1 MSLRLSIESI
11 KAEALNLG
19 FSACG
24 VAEAAP
30 VEKDA
35 ADRFVKQLKSGGFAD
50 MEYMKRNV
58 DKRLNPLLLMP
69 GAKIMICVALNYA
82 PSVCIAPNEY
92 QIATYAYGKD
102 YHDVVKTKL
111 HQLAARLNLQNY
123 RAFCDTAP
131 IMERYWAWKAGIGV
145 ICRNHQLA
153 VYGVGQQCFLGE
165 IMCDA
170 ETFYENENQNEKC
183 ELSIVNCSSAC
194 SACQNACPTKAL
206 MPDGSFD
213 ARRCLSYQTIEN
225 RGEIPP
231 EIASKLGNSIYGCD
245 RCLKVCPYNKGV
257 ESTTENQFNISEELL
272 QMKKSDWHNLTE
284 EQFRRLFKGSAV
296 KRAKYSGLM
305 RNIKAQS
312 NEQF

>member
-1 MSLRLSIESI
+1 MSLKLSIENI
-11 KAEALNLG
+11 KAEASNLG

-24 VAEAAP
+24 VAKVAP
-30 VEKDA
+30 VEKDVA
-35 ADRFVKQLKSGGFAD
+35 EVFMKQLNSGGFAD
-50 MEYMKRNV
+50 MEYMKQNV

-69 GAKIMICVALNYA
+69 EAKTMVCVALNYA
-82 PSVCIAPNEY
+82 PSVCIAPDEY
-92 QIATYAYGKD
+92 QIAAYAYGKD

-131 IMERYWAWKAGIGV
+131 ILERYWAWKAGIGV
-145 ICRNHQLA
+145 ICRNHQLS

-165 IMCDA
+165 IICDA
-170 ETFYENENQNEKC
+170 EEECGLPLNQSRLC
-183 ELSIVNCSSAC
+183 DATAC
-194 SACQNACPTKAL
+194 HACQSACPTKAL

-213 ARRCLSYQTIEN
+213 ARKCLSYQTIEN
-225 RGEIPP
+225 KGEIPL

-257 ESTTENQFNISEELL
+257 EPTTENQFNISEELL
-272 QMKKSDWHNLTE
+272 QMKKSDWQNLTE

-296 KRAKYSGLM
+296 KRVKYSGLM
-305 RNIKAQS
+305 RNIKCQGI
-312 NEQF
+312 N